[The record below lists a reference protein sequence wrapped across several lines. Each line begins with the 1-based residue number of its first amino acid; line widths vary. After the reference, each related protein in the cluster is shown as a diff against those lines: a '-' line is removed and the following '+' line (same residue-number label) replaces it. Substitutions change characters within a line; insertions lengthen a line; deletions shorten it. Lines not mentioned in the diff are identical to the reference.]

1 MGGSLPEAIRLA
13 RKGGST
19 KPRADLAPAAG
30 GWVAA
35 GGWAV
40 GGTPPEGWVGATVV
54 GVTVV
59 QAANTRPAAAVLEAT
74 RNCLRDIFFVSI
86 VFSPFTK
93 INFER
98 YQIGTIA
105 YTLTGLSNTDT
116 HILHIFLLLRRKGL
130 FCKLNERIWVD
141 STGLLEQVLHNLS
154 NQMDN

>member
-1 MGGSLPEAIRLA
+1 MGGSLPEETRLA

-19 KPRADLAPAAG
+19 KPRADLAPAGA
-30 GWVAA
+30 WVAA

-54 GVTVV
+54 GVMVV

-74 RNCLRDIFFVSI
+74 KNCLRDIFFVSI

-105 YTLTGLSNTDT
+105 YTLPGLSITDT
-116 HILHIFLLLRRKGL
+116 HILHIFSPS
-130 FCKLNERIWVD
+130 WA
-141 STGLLEQVLHNLS
+141 
-154 NQMDN
+154 